1 MDIQADMKII
11 EKNGIMAA
19 GTVTIDGLFI
29 IQEVIVRLIKQNDGT
44 EKPVIF
50 LPRRKTGEKG
60 WKDVIEVSSEM
71 KKEIDLAVTRSIGD
85 AISRD
90 NYEAQLDVSV
100 TVYVKKD
107 LLGYATLTY
116 ENAFTI
122 KDIQIYKADN
132 PYGIRLLYPS
142 YKGDKDEKWH
152 SLIDTGGFLFDGVI
166 CQKVSEAYAEKIKN
180 RSAFTENYSSKARQQ
195 RGKSL

>member
-50 LPRRKTGEKG
+50 LPRRKTGETG
-60 WKDVIEVSSEM
+60 WKDVFEVSSEM
-71 KKEIDLAVTRSIGD
+71 KKEIDYAVGKSIKD
-85 AISRD
+85 AACRD
-90 NYEAQLDVSV
+90 NYAPNLDVSV
-100 TVYVKKD
+100 TIFVKKD

-116 ENAFTI
+116 ENAITI

-132 PYGIRLLYPS
+132 EYGIRLLYPS
-142 YKGDKDEKWH
+142 YKGDKDDKWH
-152 SLIDTGGFLFDGVI
+152 SLIDIGGYLFDDVI
-166 CQKVSEAYAEKIKN
+166 CRKVSEAYEEKLKNYPDFAE
-180 RSAFTENYSSKARQQ
+180 RHFSKTRQQ